1 MAKPEKAPQAGTAV
15 LGLSFLAMLALWAR
29 VAALADDPMRLP
41 SPWRVAEVL
50 WAEAAA
56 RKLWHHVAAT
66 LGRVALSFG
75 IAMAAGSALGVLLGL
90 VPRLDRWA
98 DPWVVLALNLPALV
112 VVVLAYIW
120 FGLNEMSAIA
130 AVAFNKAAMVLVTLR
145 EGARALDPQIAG
157 MAKVYRLSPWVRL
170 RHVLLPQ
177 LAPYLATAA
186 RNGLAIIWKL
196 VLVVEFLG
204 RPDGVG
210 FQIHLHF
217 QLFDVA
223 HVLAYSAAFVAVM
236 LLVEYAVVQPVE
248 VRARRW
254 RLA

>member
-1 MAKPEKAPQAGTAV
+1 MPAG
-15 LGLSFLAMLALWAR
+15 
-29 VAALADDPMRLP
+29 
-41 SPWRVAEVL
+41 
-50 WAEAAA
+50 EA
-56 RKLWHHVAAT
+56 
-66 LGRVALSFG
+66 
-75 IAMAAGSALGVLLGL
+75 ALGVLLGL

-145 EGARALDPQIAG
+145 EGARSLDPQIAG
-157 MAKVYRLSPWVRL
+157 MARVYRLSPWVRL

-177 LAPYLATAA
+177 LVPYLATAA

-196 VLVVEFLG
+196 VLVMEFLG

-223 HVLAYSAAFVAVM
+223 RVLAYSAAFVAVM